1 MYRAARRLGVLFG
14 AALLLV
20 LQSFTLGPMPRGGLE
35 LDLAAPGVAE
45 FELRGVFGDPLVV
58 EQDPATKTWRED
70 FARPDAGFARLTV
83 WLDRQERVTCARV
96 RPVRPLRLAAAELLF
111 DLRGASTRSAGHL
124 FSGVDQGII

>member
-58 EQDPATKTWRED
+58 DPT
-70 FARPDAGFARLTV
+70 P
-83 WLDRQERVTCARV
+83 
-96 RPVRPLRLAAAELLF
+96 
-111 DLRGASTRSAGHL
+111 ASRASRSGSTGKSA
-124 FSGVDQGII
+124 